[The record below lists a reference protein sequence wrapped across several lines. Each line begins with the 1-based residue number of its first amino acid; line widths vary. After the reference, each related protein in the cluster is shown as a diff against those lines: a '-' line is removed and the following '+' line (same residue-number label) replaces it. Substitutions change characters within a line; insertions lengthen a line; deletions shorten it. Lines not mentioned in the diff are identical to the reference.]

1 MVNPICFS
9 RREVLSWRVLSAAV
23 LLFTLS
29 ACGEDASK
37 SSTQVAAR
45 VGDTELT
52 VHQVNDEMVRQPQFA
67 SVGAEGFSRQALEVL
82 INQQVVANK
91 ALENELDRDPSVMQA
106 IERAKR
112 MILVQAYMDRNLGK
126 PAVPTDVEVGQYYES
141 RPELF
146 AQRRSYNLRQLSIPA
161 NLVNDKLMAK
171 LNNSSSRL
179 DDIVEALKEANIPFG
194 DEQITRLSEDLSMPL
209 VKQISNLQEGE
220 RIVITDQGP
229 NIDLVELLSSSQQA
243 VTEQQA
249 AAAIRRFI
257 QTQKHNEAVD
267 AEVKRLRATTNI
279 EYLGEFAL
287 GEADEPAA
295 LANKSEKNEDEN
307 QENEFIDRGVAG
319 FGK

>member
-1 MVNPICFS
+1 
-9 RREVLSWRVLSAAV
+9 
-23 LLFTLS
+23 
-29 ACGEDASK
+29 
-37 SSTQVAAR
+37 
-45 VGDTELT
+45 
-52 VHQVNDEMVRQPQFA
+52 
-67 SVGAEGFSRQALEVL
+67 
-82 INQQVVANK
+82 
-91 ALENELDRDPSVMQA
+91 
-106 IERAKR
+106 
-112 MILVQAYMDRNLGK
+112 
-126 PAVPTDVEVGQYYES
+126 
-141 RPELF
+141 
-146 AQRRSYNLRQLSIPA
+146 
-161 NLVNDKLMAK
+161 
-171 LNNSSSRL
+171 
-179 DDIVEALKEANIPFG
+179 
-194 DEQITRLSEDLSMPL
+194 MPL